1 MKQSQFQYFEGRK
14 KRKEMYKAMN
24 DEMKKEIEKNGF
36 NEKFT
41 VLRGKFDG
49 HEYQF
54 DGKKLSKKTLV
65 IPEIKLSECQIQILY
80 LSINQYCLTQQGFIV
95 QEFVGKILK
104 TGKEV
109 YSLQVGDFVLG
120 RDFSQNCFK
129 DIIVTNQTNLMKL
142 NDKSESNFIN
152 YLGNMSSAVLPFEL
166 IKNIIIPHHLSNI
179 LIIGS
184 GVIAMKLSDLLQKKK
199 IHYCLA
205 IEDTL
210 YSKYQSFG
218 YNVIKVTEIDL
229 LLLHKIDAII
239 DFKNDFKHYKN
250 LDHQL
255 IYIHLT
261 VLPKQKS
268 SSLLSPNKT
277 HLLPNVYGHASF
289 IEFNCSIDNNTFFND
304 QKEVSSMVRPH
315 ISSVININDNTSVED
330 SLIRQQEEDET
341 LIVSL

>member
-229 LLLHKIDAII
+229 L
-239 DFKNDFKHYKN
+239 
-250 LDHQL
+250 HQL